1 MIETLGMRL
10 KKLREQNNLSQTD
23 MADRLSIAKST
34 LCHYESD
41 TRQPPLGT
49 LMRIAGTFNVSTDYL
64 LGMEKEHQINTADLN
79 ESEIEMVRQLI
90 DWMLRER
97 RKSNQAPGANDEGL

>member
-23 MADRLSIAKST
+23 MAERLSIAKST

-41 TRQPPLGT
+41 SRQPPLGT
-49 LMRIAGTFNVSTDYL
+49 LMRIAGTFDVSTDYL
-64 LGMEKEHQINTADLN
+64 LGLEKESHISTADLS

-90 DWMLRER
+90 DWMRRER
-97 RKSNQAPGANDEGL
+97 QKSTVMPGASDEGL